1 MVQES
6 GGRGYSYYPGPAA
19 REKYRALSAKYGNHF
34 YNYIGFVLTS
44 RGPESWQK
52 IIEGLPLETVDA
64 AVSTWLTAT
73 RPDGWKRGK
82 RLV

>member
-1 MVQES
+1 
-6 GGRGYSYYPGPAA
+6 
-19 REKYRALSAKYGNHF
+19 
-34 YNYIGFVLTS
+34 VLTS

-73 RPDGWKRGK
+73 RPDGR
-82 RLV
+82 